1 MDYHT
6 HEIKFVS
13 PINQSYINLI
23 VQPAKEFRSEKGEGW
38 W

>member
-1 MDYHT
+1 MDYYT

-23 VQPAKEFRSEKGEGW
+23 IRPDKEFGSEKGEGW

>member
-13 PINQSYINLI
+13 PIYQSYINLI